1 VPFRAGDG
9 HPADGQARS
18 PGLPRAGLART
29 LRNRLRLSKMKVLMR
44 FHARPDEDVT
54 QEWTLPRPLAHER
67 VEPAD
72 VYPDDQPPRRKRGFA
87 RRALWVTL
95 KLFAAYYVLCVLLL
109 VAYRFVWPPTTG
121 VQIQRRLEARAA
133 GRSYAIERR
142 NVRVSA
148 LPRHVTHAVV
158 AAEDGRFY
166 THNGF
171 DLVEMRHARND
182 IVGGGRMRGASTIT
196 QQLVK
201 NLFCF
206 TTRNP
211 LLGAVRK
218 VYDWTLTPAAELIL
232 GKRRILELY
241 LNSAEWGDGV
251 FGVEAAARHHYQK
264 PARSLS
270 RSQAAGL
277 AALLPNPHRRTTQN
291 TGAYRRSILRRMSA
305 RGW

>member
-1 VPFRAGDG
+1 
-9 HPADGQARS
+9 
-18 PGLPRAGLART
+18 
-29 LRNRLRLSKMKVLMR
+29 MR
-44 FHARPDEDVT
+44 FRARPDEDVT
-54 QEWTLPRPLAHER
+54 QEWTPPRPPVHQR
-67 VEPAD
+67 VEQPD
-72 VYPDDQPPRRKRGFA
+72 VYLDDQPPRRKRSLA
-87 RRALWVTL
+87 WRAVWMAM
-95 KLFAAYYVLCVLLL
+95 KLFAAYYVVCVLLL

-133 GRSYAIERR
+133 GRSYAIERKT
-142 NVRVSA
+142 VRVGD
-148 LPRHVTHAVV
+148 LPEHVTHAVV

-166 THNGF
+166 THSGF

-201 NLFCF
+201 NLFGY

-211 LLGAVRK
+211 LLGGVRK
-218 VYDWTLTPAAELIL
+218 IYDWTLTPAAELIL

-251 FGVEAAARHHYQK
+251 FGVEAAARHRYGK
-264 PARSLS
+264 PARGLS

-291 TGAYRRSILRRMSA
+291 TGPYRRSILRRMSA